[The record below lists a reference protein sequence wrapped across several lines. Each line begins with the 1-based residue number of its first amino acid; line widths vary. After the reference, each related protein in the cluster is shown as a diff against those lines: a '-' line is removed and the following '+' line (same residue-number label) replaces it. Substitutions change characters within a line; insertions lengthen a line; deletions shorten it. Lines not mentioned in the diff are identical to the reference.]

1 MQVNLVGLAKDA
13 DHQLVMLDLIAAL
26 FQDLLQLHFEVATTA
41 LTFGQYQKE
50 LAGLTAEVSDEQLI
64 AATELALTAKRQL
77 ASNIS
82 FQNVLEGL
90 TLKLWP
96 IFQTNA

>member
-1 MQVNLVGLAKDA
+1 M
-13 DHQLVMLDLIAAL
+13 
-26 FQDLLQLHFEVATTA
+26 
-41 LTFGQYQKE
+41 
-50 LAGLTAEVSDEQLI
+50 AGLTAEVSDEQLI

>member
-1 MQVNLVGLAKDA
+1 M
-13 DHQLVMLDLIAAL
+13 
-26 FQDLLQLHFEVATTA
+26 ATTA

-64 AATELALTAKRQL
+64 AATGQALTAKRQL
-77 ASNIS
+77 KASNIS